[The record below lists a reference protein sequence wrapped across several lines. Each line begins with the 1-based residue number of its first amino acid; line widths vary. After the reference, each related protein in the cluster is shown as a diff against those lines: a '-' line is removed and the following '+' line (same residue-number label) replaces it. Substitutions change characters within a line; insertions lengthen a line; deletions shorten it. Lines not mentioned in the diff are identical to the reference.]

1 VSYYELRRSF
11 HDELADLRTRVDGMA
26 QVVVAGVVDVT
37 AALLAGDADAARA
50 VIAADA
56 SIDRTY
62 PTVEADVFSLVA
74 RQAPVARDLRFL
86 MATLRVA
93 QEIERSGDLV
103 ASVGRRV
110 GAIDPLSLTPVVRSL
125 LSDMGLQA
133 TAMFRAA
140 AGCYAVL
147 DADGADWVRAA
158 DDAMDAL
165 HRRLLEQLFSATAG
179 SIAST
184 VELGH
189 ISRFYERVADHA
201 VVMAERVCFV
211 VQGEMNA
218 GDADEQTY

>member
-1 VSYYELRRSF
+1 MSQHELRRTF
-11 HDELADLRTRVDGMA
+11 HDDLAVLRGRVEAMA
-26 QVVVAGVVDVT
+26 RVVVSGTETVT
-37 AALLAGDADAARA
+37 AALLAGDVEAAAA

-56 SIDRTY
+56 FIDAVY

-93 QEIERSGDLV
+93 QEIERSGDLI

-110 GAIDPLSLTPVVRSL
+110 GAIDPRSLTAEVRFL
-125 LSDMGLQA
+125 LEEMGRQA
-133 TAMFRAA
+133 AIMFRAA
-140 AGCYAVL
+140 AGCYSVL
-147 DADGADWVRAA
+147 DAEGAAWVRDA

-165 HRRLLEQLFSATAG
+165 HHRLLQQLFTASEG
-179 SIAST
+179 TVAST

-201 VVMAERVCFV
+201 VVIAERVCFV
-211 VQGEMNA
+211 AQGEMNA
-218 GDADEQTY
+218 GDADERTY